1 MLSTRYMYI
10 HRVYQCNHMCCK
22 LLQRKEGKIVHC
34 NSTETLQ
41 WQKHCNAEKLQ
52 CNKIAETL
60 QCRNIATQTQ
70 QDCRNIATQKHCN
83 AETLQCNKR
92 CNTKDKYCNIYCNT
106 LAEHAAT
113 CCNKRCNWHCNTTS
127 PQPVQQYYI
136 MVITAFHCNKSTGTY
151 QQNSTFHVQS
161 FGRSH
166 KQSSFYTQTRYV
178 KGLFLVQRR
187 SGENFR

>member
-1 MLSTRYMYI
+1 MPVPCYRRDTCTYI
-10 HRVYQCNHMCCK
+10 KFINAIICAVSCCNVKKEK
-22 LLQRKEGKIVHC
+22 LYIAIV
-34 NSTETLQ
+34 
-41 WQKHCNAEKLQ
+41 QKHCNAEKLQ

-127 PQPVQQYYI
+127 PQPAQQYYI
-136 MVITAFHCNKSTGTY
+136 MVITAFHCNKSTGMA
-151 QQNSTFHVQS
+151 Q
-161 FGRSH
+161 
-166 KQSSFYTQTRYV
+166 
-178 KGLFLVQRR
+178 
-187 SGENFR
+187 